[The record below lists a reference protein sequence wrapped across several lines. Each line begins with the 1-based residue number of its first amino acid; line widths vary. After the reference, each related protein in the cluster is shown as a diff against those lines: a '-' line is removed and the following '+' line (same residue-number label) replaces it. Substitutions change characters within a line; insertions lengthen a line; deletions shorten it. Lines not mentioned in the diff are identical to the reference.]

1 MTLDHCKSEST
12 ARSASNFSSRRPYLL
27 LALASLCWSGNHIV
41 GRAIVGHIPP
51 YTISTARWLIP
62 ALLLGLV
69 AHTKI
74 RKDWPLIRQH
84 WGIVLWLG
92 VTGGALF
99 SALQYVGLQYTSAL
113 NASIL
118 NSLVPVLILAA
129 GAVVFRD
136 RIDFIQVA
144 GIGVSLAGVLILITK
159 GNLDILRQL
168 NFNYGDIII
177 FINMV
182 IFAIYSAYLRR
193 RPQIHWLSFMF
204 ALAVVSVAGTTPFA
218 IFEVMSGYS
227 VELNILTISAILYV
241 SIFPSIIAFAAW
253 NRGVEI
259 IGANRSGPFLHL
271 IPLYTAVLASIFLG
285 EYFML
290 FHIFGLLMILG
301 GVWFAARTQGV

>member
-1 MTLDHCKSEST
+1 MTLDHCKSQST
-12 ARSASNFSSRRPYLL
+12 ARSASSLSNRNSYLL

-41 GRAIVGHIPP
+41 GRAIVGYIPP
-51 YTISTARWLIP
+51 FTISTVRWLIP
-62 ALLLGLV
+62 VLVLWLV
-69 AHTKI
+69 ARTRI

-84 WGIVLWLG
+84 WHIVLWLG

-118 NSLVPVLILAA
+118 NSLVPVLILAT
-129 GAVVFRD
+129 GTVVFRD
-136 RIDFIQVA
+136 RIVFMQVV
-144 GIGVSLAGVLILITK
+144 GIGISLMGVLIIITK
-159 GNLDILRQL
+159 GNLDILRRL

-182 IFAIYSAYLRR
+182 IFAIYASYLRQ
-193 RPQIHWLSFMF
+193 RPQIHWLSFIF
-204 ALAVVSVAGTTPFA
+204 VLAVVSVAGTTPFA
-218 IFEVMSGYS
+218 ILEVMSGYS
-227 VELNILTISAILYV
+227 VELNILTVLAIVYV
-241 SIFPSIIAFAAW
+241 SIFPGIIAFAAW

-271 IPLYTAVLASIFLG
+271 IPVYTAILAGIFLG

-290 FHIFGLLMILG
+290 FHIFGLMLILG
-301 GVWFAARTQGV
+301 GVWFAARPQGV